1 MLKHADGYKMKK
13 ITLLFHALYENRKR
27 KLKLQQTF
35 FLAHILLS
43 FMILIF
49 FAAFFYHYVSNILI
63 ENEKD
68 ALESLNQSILNQ
80 VDAVINDLDITSA
93 NINYSSLMS
102 DKLDSS
108 FNLNITDNM
117 LPELAD
123 LFVTINGSDI
133 KADQIN
139 LYDWDGNEVKVGM
152 VTNTAKVD
160 IDSLD
165 WTNEVKRLNGVK
177 YIGLPYHTNTYSI
190 ASSSSD
196 WFLSVYRTYS
206 NQYGRKVGAIET
218 VKRCKSIFKPIYS
231 YQKKTSDSAAIYV
244 YNENGSLVYP
254 YNISDWEKQTLS
266 YYYQVLSVLG
276 KDSLVSNPETGHNE
290 HLVFT
295 TSKYSNWTYITVQ
308 QESVILNPVNHLLL
322 FLCLIVLILLVLSI
336 FISYYLSINITRP
349 VKHLKHIIQ
358 RMELETLGT
367 EQIDHYDPFYEELTE
382 LFQAF
387 QKMSIKLKLSMNEL
401 INIKQQEMKSRSLAL
416 QTQMNP
422 HFYYNTL
429 SCIIVLAENEE
440 SESVINLCCNLSQI
454 MRYITDNS
462 SSLVTLESEIEYVEK
477 YLYCMKVRYQTNLT
491 CVLQI
496 APGLLS
502 MKVPK
507 LIIQPLV
514 ENAIKYG
521 TDCIPPWTITITGK
535 QYADHW
541 LIDIV
546 DSGNG
551 FSKEAMELIQ
561 KRIDEAD
568 IDSGIPEL
576 KIDGLGL
583 LNVYIR
589 WKLYCKENTIFRFGN
604 TADGHAIV
612 SIGSKMEK
620 EAR

>member
-1 MLKHADGYKMKK
+1 MIKVKIMHLFNTLYKKRTKK
-13 ITLLFHALYENRKR
+13 P
-27 KLKLQQTF
+27 KLQHTF

-43 FMILIF
+43 FIIMIF
-49 FAAFFYHYVSNILI
+49 FATFFYRYVSDILI

-108 FNLNITDNM
+108 YDLKLTDSL

-139 LYDWDGNEVKVGM
+139 LYDWVGNEVKVGM
-152 VTNTAKVD
+152 VTNTAKVNM
-160 IDSLD
+160 DSLN
-165 WTNEVKRLNGVK
+165 WMNEVKRLNGIK
-177 YIGLPYHTNTYSI
+177 YIGIPYYTNTYST

-218 VKRCKSIFKPIYS
+218 VKRCKSIFKPIIS
-231 YQKKTSDSAAIYV
+231 YQKKTPDSASIYV
-244 YNENGSLVYP
+244 FNENGSLVYP
-254 YNISDWEKQTLS
+254 YDISDQEKQTLS
-266 YYYQVLSVLG
+266 YYYDLLSSLG
-276 KDSLVSNPETGHNE
+276 KDSLVSNPETGQHE
-290 HLVFT
+290 HLVFN
-295 TSKYSNWTYITVQ
+295 TSKYSNWTYITIQ
-308 QESVILNPVNHLLL
+308 KESIILRPVNNLLL
-322 FLCLIVLILLVLSI
+322 FLCLIVLILLMVSI
-336 FISYYLSINITRP
+336 FISYFLSKNITKP
-349 VKHLKHIIQ
+349 VSHLKHIIQ

-367 EQIDHYDPFYEELTE
+367 EQIDNYDPFYEELTE
-382 LFQAF
+382 LFKAF
-387 QKMSIKLKLSMNEL
+387 QKMSVKLKFSMNEL
-401 INIKQQEMKSRSLAL
+401 INTKQQEMKSRSLAL
-416 QTQMNP
+416 QTQINP

-429 SCIIVLAENEE
+429 SCIIVLAENDE
-440 SESVINLCCNLSQI
+440 SQNVINLCCNLSQI

-462 SSLVTLESEIEYVEK
+462 SSLVTLEEEMDYVEK
-477 YLYCMKVRYQTNLT
+477 YLYCMKVRYQANLT
-491 CVLQI
+491 CILEMEP
-496 APGLLS
+496 ALLS

-521 TDCIPPWTITITGK
+521 TDCIPPWTLKITGRL
-535 QYADHW
+535 YDEHW
-541 LIDIV
+541 QIDIV

-551 FSKEAMELIQ
+551 FSEEALALIQ
-561 KRIDEAD
+561 QRIDDVD
-568 IDSGIPEL
+568 INTGIPEL

-589 WKLYCKENTIFRFGN
+589 WKIYCKENTIFHFGN
-604 TADGHAIV
+604 TTDGHAIV
-612 SIGSKMEK
+612 SIGTKIVNYED
-620 EAR
+620 R

>member
-13 ITLLFHALYENRKR
+13 ITLLFHTLYEKR
-27 KLKLQQTF
+27 TKKPKLQHTF

-49 FAAFFYHYVSNILI
+49 FATFFYRYVSNILI

-108 FNLNITDNM
+108 YNLNLTDNL

-139 LYDWDGNEVKVGM
+139 LYDWAGNEVKVGM

-160 IDSLD
+160 IDSLE

-177 YIGLPYHTNTYSI
+177 YIGIPYHTNTYSI

-218 VKRCKSIFKPIYS
+218 VKRCKSIFKPIIS
-231 YQKKTSDSAAIYV
+231 YQKKTPDSASIYV
-244 YNENGSLVYP
+244 FHENGSLVYP
-254 YNISDWEKQTLS
+254 YNISNQEKQTLS

-276 KDSLVSNPETGHNE
+276 KDSLVSNPDTGQNE
-290 HLVFT
+290 HLVFN
-295 TSKYSNWTYITVQ
+295 TSKYSSWTYITIQ
-308 QESVILNPVNHLLL
+308 KEAVILKPVNHLLL

-336 FISYYLSINITRP
+336 FVSYYLSKNITKP
-349 VKHLKHIIQ
+349 VSHLKHIIQ

-367 EQIDHYDPFYEELTE
+367 EQIDNYDPFYEELTE
-382 LFQAF
+382 LFEAF
-387 QKMSIKLKLSMNEL
+387 QKMSVKLKFSMNEL
-401 INIKQQEMKSRSLAL
+401 INAKQQEMKSRSLAL
-416 QTQMNP
+416 QTQINP

-429 SCIIVLAENEE
+429 SCIIVLAENDETQ
-440 SESVINLCCNLSQI
+440 SVINLCCNLSQI

-462 SSLVTLESEIEYVEK
+462 SSLVTLESEIEYVKK
-477 YLYCMKVRYQTNLT
+477 YLYCMKVRYQSNLT
-491 CVLQI
+491 CILNI
-496 APGLLS
+496 DSALLS

-521 TDCIPPWTITITGK
+521 TDCIPPWTITITGS

-541 LIDIV
+541 QIDIT

-568 IDSGIPEL
+568 INSGIPEL

-589 WKLYCKENTIFRFGN
+589 WKLYCKENTIFHFGN

-612 SIGSKMEK
+612 SIGGKLEK
-620 EAR
+620 N